1 MSESIEDR
9 FQTLHEIVKAARV
22 KLNRDAWD
30 YLVGGAE
37 TETTLARNRLALD
50 SLAFRPRVLRDVSKI
65 DTTASLFGK
74 PLRMP
79 VLMAPV
85 GALQMFEPG
94 GAGAVGEAA
103 HIFGNGMMVSSG
115 TLPLSL
121 AKAREDGRVGPG
133 DKVLMIGLAAGII
146 FDATVIRALLVPS
159 LMRLMGEWNWWMPR
173 PAARLLFLRPD
184 EPAAATE
191 S

>member
-1 MSESIEDR
+1 MSESIQER

-37 TETTLARNRLALD
+37 TETTLARNRRALD
-50 SLAFRPRVLRDVSKI
+50 SLGFRPRVLRDVSKI
-65 DTTASLFGK
+65 DSSACLFGK

-94 GAGAVGEAA
+94 APGR
-103 HIFGNGMMVSSG
+103 S
-115 TLPLSL
+115 
-121 AKAREDGRVGPG
+121 ARRRTFSVT
-133 DKVLMIGLAAGII
+133 A
-146 FDATVIRALLVPS
+146 
-159 LMRLMGEWNWWMPR
+159 
-173 PAARLLFLRPD
+173 
-184 EPAAATE
+184 
-191 S
+191 